1 MNRSYSFG
9 VLENQRTE
17 EKVGRGNAT
26 YSTLDHTVYDNTPV
40 DDDRLGT
47 TREEVFAR
55 MKYFLERVIPT
66 AEEWKVQLAC
76 HLCVRT
82 PPTAVAPVRR
92 HGGAVCRD
100 DPPAPVL
107 RGVERWDFVTG
118 AERPVFEGLKTF
130 CELVDSPY
138 HGLNLCCG

>member
-76 HLCVRT
+76 HLC
-82 PPTAVAPVRR
+82 PP
-92 HGGAVCRD
+92 
-100 DPPAPVL
+100 PPAPPAAAVPCSPS
-107 RGVERWDFVTG
+107 RRRVGTTR
-118 AERPVFEGLKTF
+118 RPQ
-130 CELVDSPY
+130 
-138 HGLNLCCG
+138 CCVA

>member
-1 MNRSYSFG
+1 M
-9 VLENQRTE
+9 Q
-17 EKVGRGNAT
+17 
-26 YSTLDHTVYDNTPV
+26 
-40 DDDRLGT
+40 
-47 TREEVFAR
+47 VFAR

-82 PPTAVAPVRR
+82 PSRR
-92 HGGAVCRD
+92 RPLFTVTAVCRD

>member
-1 MNRSYSFG
+1 M
-9 VLENQRTE
+9 Q
-17 EKVGRGNAT
+17 
-26 YSTLDHTVYDNTPV
+26 
-40 DDDRLGT
+40 
-47 TREEVFAR
+47 VFAR

-82 PPTAVAPVRR
+82 PPAAVAPVRR

-118 AERPVFEGLKTF
+118 AERPVFEGLKRF

-138 HGLNLCCG
+138 HGAATATAPRRSCRGRLRCRAVAA